1 MKDLNETFMVD
12 LCCGGRHWLY
22 NKDPDDL
29 LCMDIR
35 SIEKGAIALQPN
47 WNVTPDIIGD
57 YTDMKGLFEDSSF
70 RYAFWDIPHAINLK
84 GIMGMKYGELGETWK
99 EDLAKGFKEIH
110 RILEDRGAL
119 ILKFAD
125 VSISFRDLLNALDI
139 DNVPLKPILPT
150 VSKKGVNNTAYFFF
164 VNYKPE

>member
-1 MKDLNETFMVD
+1 MKHLDETFMID

-22 NKDPDDL
+22 NKDPHDL

-35 SIEKGAIALQPN
+35 SVEKGAIALQPN

-57 YTDMKGLFEDSSF
+57 YTDMRELFEDSSF
-70 RYAFWDIPHAINLK
+70 RYAFWDIPHAINLS
-84 GIMGMKYGELGETWK
+84 GIMGMKYGELGGTWK

-139 DNVPLKPILPT
+139 DNVPLKPLLPT
-150 VSKKGVNNTAYFFF
+150 VSKKGVINTGSCFF
-164 VNYKPE
+164 VNSTPE